1 MIKGSYFTL
10 LPYSTIPRKILI
22 YGKHDSLSCP
32 GWAIYVYYKLGGGGG
47 GAFGPIPSFH
57 DIKQPAYKITNN
69 KSVSG
74 ELEG

>member
-47 GAFGPIPSFH
+47 MLLDPSPLSM
-57 DIKQPAYKITNN
+57 I
-69 KSVSG
+69 
-74 ELEG
+74 

>member
-22 YGKHDSLSCP
+22 YGKHDSLSYP

-47 GAFGPIPSFH
+47 CFWTHPLFP
-57 DIKQPAYKITNN
+57 
-69 KSVSG
+69 
-74 ELEG
+74 